1 MYKQS
6 LQRRYTVQ
14 NSTRCFSVSAP
25 KGQRPRSLYNQ
36 NKQQEAAGETP
47 AAGSSPQPVP
57 LETADSVTYKDLWS
71 IYSKLFTTDGKKEL
85 LNQRNLKRL
94 ESKVKTQPQQRS
106 QLYQNKTDR
115 IEYLKSLTDSSTMKG
130 SVMASAASANS
141 STKKSGKPTMGSDSI
156 LTFLDHP
163 EKPSP
168 VLYLNCG
175 AHSLTK
181 ADILTLLPPAP
192 GPGFQ
197 GESTLLL
204 GAEVSGTEAAAD
216 MYRFKLTR
224 SRDPDTLIP
233 WVGYF
238 LEFPTREAA
247 AKFYTAAL
255 GQRLRGTG
263 GLVRL
268 TFVDPGKRGAR
279 PPRLHEVPGVTRAM
293 CALVAGLPPK
303 LSPVSVERALMGFDL
318 LKDKSE
324 AIVKLAGDAY
334 ASESL
339 WLIRFQSEEGPKRLR
354 RQFHRRPWPLIN
366 ASPSVE
372 IID

>member
-1 MYKQS
+1 MM
-6 LQRRYTVQ
+6 T
-14 NSTRCFSVSAP
+14 
-25 KGQRPRSLYNQ
+25 
-36 NKQQEAAGETP
+36 QQ
-47 AAGSSPQPVP
+47 QP
-57 LETADSVTYKDLWS
+57 
-71 IYSKLFTTDGKKEL
+71 
-85 LNQRNLKRL
+85 
-94 ESKVKTQPQQRS
+94 RS
-106 QLYQNKTDR
+106 QLYQDKTDR
-115 IEYLKSLTDSSTMKG
+115 IEYLKSLTEFSSMKGSMMTAAAATAAPPVSGSTMK
-130 SVMASAASANS
+130 S
-141 STKKSGKPTMGSDSI
+141 KKPTMGTDSI

-181 ADILTLLPPAP
+181 SDILTLLPPAP

-238 LEFPTREAA
+238 LEFATREAA

-268 TFVDPGKRGAR
+268 AFVDPGKRGAR
-279 PPRLHEVPGVTRAM
+279 PPRLYEVPGVTRAM
-293 CALVAGLPPK
+293 CALVSGLPPK

-318 LKDKSE
+318 LEDKSE

-339 WLIRFQSEEGPKRLR
+339 WLIRFKNEEEPKRLL

-366 ASPSVE
+366 AIPSVE